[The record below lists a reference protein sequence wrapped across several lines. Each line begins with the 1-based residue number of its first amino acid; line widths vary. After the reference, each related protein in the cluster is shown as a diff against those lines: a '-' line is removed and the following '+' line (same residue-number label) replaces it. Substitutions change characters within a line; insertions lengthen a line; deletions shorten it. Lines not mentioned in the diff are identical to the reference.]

1 MTKIIILILLGLWIW
16 SYVKFKRKMK
26 YYTVMTTYLQKV
38 VDNDPSPENALRLSG
53 ALIEIQHY
61 KDAYSI
67 LERLLLLCPYHPNTE
82 QMKINLEFCKNPVPG
97 THQPKNFNHSW
108 CHNFLLVRLGK
119 RRYNFLSEEDYLRT
133 NSIMRQM
140 S

>member
-1 MTKIIILILLGLWIW
+1 MAKIIFLILLGLWIW

-26 YYTVMTTYLQKV
+26 YFTVMTDYLQKV
-38 VDNDPSPENALRLSG
+38 VDNDPNPENALRLSG

-61 KDAYSI
+61 KDAFFI
-67 LERLLLLCPYHPNTE
+67 LDGLIRQYPYHQNIE

-108 CHNFLLVRLGK
+108 WHNFLLVRLGR